1 MTNMKIDR
9 YALKLTLVFTV
20 IILIGSVYDLYVCFA
35 DNYSIDLMWFLYAK
49 PTILIIAA
57 LTVIADRKRSLPR
70 AAGIY
75 AIAVGINYIVEG
87 YVDIDIFIDT
97 VLFYV
102 GLVMLVLGIA
112 LFVNGVVYLKG
123 ASTSNTVML
132 YVTALLVASDVFSL
146 LIMIRMGTDTVT
158 IIETYMS
165 VMSRILTNIIF
176 ILLLMTEGVKKN
188 TFDWKV
194 SNSIFNAKTALY
206 TDRTAFIERE
216 DLIRINDWIEG
227 KTYISTYSDDI
238 LESEISIDIHY
249 PRNRI
254 RKMLV
259 QRWKADGT
267 MHATILNDDNDSYM
281 QGFDFDI
288 RSAIPDNDDI
298 STCDSVRFYGERGM
312 FVILKVGS
320 AKSALGTA
328 F

>member
-9 YALKLTLVFTV
+9 YASKLTLVLTV
-20 IILIGSVYDLYVCFA
+20 IILIGSVYDLYMCFA
-35 DNYSIDLMWFLYAK
+35 DDYPIDLMWFLYAK
-49 PTILIIAA
+49 PAILIIAA
-57 LTVIADRKRSLPR
+57 MLVIADRKRSLSR

-75 AIAVGINYIVEG
+75 AIAVGVNYIVEG

-102 GLVMLVLGIA
+102 GLAMLVLGIA
-112 LFVNGVVYLKG
+112 LFVNGIVYLRG
-123 ASTSNTVML
+123 ASTSNTSML
-132 YVTALLVASDVFSL
+132 YVTSVLVASDVFSL
-146 LIMIRMGTDTVT
+146 LLMIRMGTDVVT

-206 TDRTAFIERE
+206 TDRTAFIERD
-216 DLIRINDWIEG
+216 DLIRIDDWIKG

-238 LESEISIDIHY
+238 LESEISINIHY
-249 PRNRI
+249 PRNKI

-259 QRWKADGT
+259 QRWKADDT
-267 MHATILNDDNDSYM
+267 IHATILNDDNDSYM

-288 RSAIPDNDDI
+288 RSAIPDNDDLY
-298 STCDSVRFYGERGM
+298 TCTSVRFYGDRGM
-312 FVILKVGS
+312 FIILKVGS